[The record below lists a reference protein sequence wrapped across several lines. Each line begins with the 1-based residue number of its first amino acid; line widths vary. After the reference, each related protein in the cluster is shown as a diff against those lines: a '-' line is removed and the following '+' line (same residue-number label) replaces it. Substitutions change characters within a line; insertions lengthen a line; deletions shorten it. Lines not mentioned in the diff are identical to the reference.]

1 MIDYEVQ
8 KILDKIVL
16 PPIYKDSG
24 KEYYLDPI
32 RQKLILKTPE
42 ETIRQK
48 IIQYLLV
55 DKKVPKDMI
64 QVEMLLSK
72 YQIRSKRRADIIIE
86 RLIEAKKE
94 ISTLAVIECK
104 APDVMVG
111 DNALDQISDYAA
123 KLNAE
128 YVWVTN
134 GTVSVVAR
142 YDFEKDRYIDLKEL
156 PDYNAMHA

>member
-1 MIDYEVQ
+1 MIDYELQ

-16 PPIYKDSG
+16 PPVYKDLG

-94 ISTLAVIECK
+94 IASSTL
-104 APDVMVG
+104 
-111 DNALDQISDYAA
+111 
-123 KLNAE
+123 
-128 YVWVTN
+128 VTN
-134 GTVSVVAR
+134 VSLSK
-142 YDFEKDRYIDLKEL
+142 YLK
-156 PDYNAMHA
+156 YKFMIAFFV